1 MNKQEFFI
9 RVLGT
14 DKWVV
19 ADKIGPYLKKL
30 GYSRVSAERLLELEE
45 LWLECSRLP
54 SEAET
59 ISIPLPEGEDA

>member
-45 LWLECSRLP
+45 LWLEWSRLP